1 MTTVAERRHTHAT
14 VSERSNGDGPDFL
27 GLLADL
33 SLAVGSLGAKM
44 DGAAKRKGV
53 PWDACHPVGP
63 LGAVTL
69 SAGAGTYDQPDMMG
83 PKDPYWW
90 DLRKFSA
97 WGFTAG
103 SVSIYKNSVQGEQ
116 IGFLAGPGNVVWSL
130 SELLAPRDRIIV
142 TATGITGFVS
152 FVVRAVEIETG
163 WLPEY
168 LL

>member
-1 MTTVAERRHTHAT
+1 MAERRHTHAA

-33 SLAVGSLGAKM
+33 SLAVGSLGQQVKNSQALQP
-44 DGAAKRKGV
+44 RV
-53 PWDACHPVGP
+53 PWEACHPVGP

-69 SAGAGTYDQPDMMG
+69 TAGAGTYDQPDVMG

-90 DLRKFSA
+90 DLRRFAA

-103 SVSIYKNSVQGEQ
+103 TVALFKNGTFNQ
-116 IGFLAGPGNVVWSL
+116 IGSLAAPGNITWGL
-130 SELLAPRDRIIV
+130 QELLAPRDRLV
-142 TATGITGFVS
+142 VVASGITGSVTFE
-152 FVVRAVEIETG
+152 VRAMEVETQ

-168 LL
+168 AL